1 MRRNGDRD
9 QGVAEATSRVRMPL
23 SLEPD
28 LLASVRIVLPEGSD
42 PELETLMRKWRESK
56 AYDPRP
62 GPD

>member
-1 MRRNGDRD
+1 
-9 QGVAEATSRVRMPL
+9 
-23 SLEPD
+23 
-28 LLASVRIVLPEGSD
+28 LASVRIVLPEGSD